1 MKTEKK
7 SKTANPAGFV
17 RINAY
22 TWVEKKVGES
32 DESARQRFF
41 EKLSQSEDN
50 PLLKL
55 SDKIWAASV
64 VL

>member
-32 DESARQRFF
+32 DESARQRFL

-50 PLLKL
+50 PYL
-55 SDKIWAASV
+55 S
-64 VL
+64 